1 MGGGAGCL
9 GVLLGRGQAAGGD
22 GARHIVAVDALV
34 VLCGGV
40 YCDWSRWGRGNFL
53 RRLTL
58 EVGFSFGGGG
68 GGGGRRLLVRK
79 VW

>member
-1 MGGGAGCL
+1 MLASAQC
-9 GVLLGRGQAAGGD
+9 VY
-22 GARHIVAVDALV
+22 V
-34 VLCGGV
+34 CGGV